1 MKMSRRRMGD
11 LQKGT
16 WQQRLGAFRGTQELD
31 ARISSVR
38 RAAPRSQLE
47 SSKSLIRKAH
57 GRVGSAV
64 RGFSN
69 CPIRAL
75 GGAVHEGRTRGWG
88 RIGRI
93 LMLRP
98 DRSEE
103 PTSELQSPYV

>member
-57 GRVGSAV
+57 GRVGAAV
-64 RGFSN
+64 AGSSTSRTG
-69 CPIRAL
+69 AL
-75 GGAVHEGRTRGWG
+75 GGGVQEGRPGGWG
-88 RIGRI
+88 GLGRF
-93 LMLRP
+93 LMRP
-98 DRSEE
+98 PAAPSAII
-103 PTSELQSPYV
+103 T

>member
-47 SSKSLIRKAH
+47 SSKSLILKAH

-88 RIGRI
+88 GGGGGVLVAAR
-93 LMLRP
+93 
-98 DRSEE
+98 
-103 PTSELQSPYV
+103 